1 MSDPYMSLMIDATVV
16 VDVDEDGQFSARIL
30 IADPLGNEWQQI
42 YGREVQTDEEN
53 TLLDEKLVV
62 VMRRMEDEYLL
73 MTKGYHPERTRHERQ
88 RLHSDRHT

>member
-42 YGREVQTDEEN
+42 YGREVQTDEES

-73 MTKGYHPERTRHERQ
+73 MTKGYHPPVLNTKRK
-88 RLHSDRHT
+88 DKA